1 MIKNSKNFWV
11 KGISLLALTV
21 VVTGLL
27 LFLPAGSFNYWQA
40 WLFMGVLFI
49 PFIFVVLYLIRNNP
63 DLIERRLRFK
73 EKEAGEKTIIKL
85 SQVVFFIGILVP
97 GFDYR
102 FGWSHVPFWLV
113 IAADIV
119 IFLGYMLIF
128 LTFKEN
134 SYASRIVEVEKKQ
147 KICTTG
153 PYAIIR
159 HPMYAGIIPM
169 YISVPLALGSYYALI
184 FFVPTIGVVFYRIFD
199 EEKILSKN
207 LKGYREYMK
216 KVKYRLIPGI
226 W

>member
-27 LFLPAGSFNYWQA
+27 LFLPASSFNYWQA